1 MSWMISSRYL
11 RCHNLRHASVD
22 GERDHT
28 RETQAVSCQWVG
40 AAVMKRKARAHLK
53 IFEFVKIQCL
63 ANDGMWWIAS
73 HYFSDSFECSL
84 YVLFNRKE
92 ELSGS
97 CLISSELANSY
108 AVNPHEKHIS
118 RGLSVSKYLSSGW
131 CYTQYSLCDGVSWYM
146 RHRDLKAV

>member
-1 MSWMISSRYL
+1 MGCDELQVITSLIRL
-11 RCHNLRHASVD
+11 SV
-22 GERDHT
+22 
-28 RETQAVSCQWVG
+28 
-40 AAVMKRKARAHLK
+40 
-53 IFEFVKIQCL
+53 
-63 ANDGMWWIAS
+63 
-73 HYFSDSFECSL
+73 HYN
-84 YVLFNRKE
+84 VIFNRKE